1 MKKVSSIFRQG
12 GLRSSPLFP
21 GSPRQGFNF
30 RQTVHDRPHYSRY
43 RKASFR
49 ARNRQA
55 ELPSLDASFW
65 CWHPE
70 ILTGT
75 SSTMVLRETNKIR
88 GSSQPSDE
96 YHHLELTVIELTKSW
111 KSYAHVFTMGS
122 FAFSRFYKNIRPR
135 VSSSCVRVRGSY
147 SANR

>member
-1 MKKVSSIFRQG
+1 MIELIIVDT
-12 GLRSSPLFP
+12 RSMLF
-21 GSPRQGFNF
+21 
-30 RQTVHDRPHYSRY
+30 
-43 RKASFR
+43 ASFR

-75 SSTMVLRETNKIR
+75 SSTMVLRETNKSR

-96 YHHLELTVIELTKSW
+96 YHHLELTVIELPKSW

-122 FAFSRFYKNIRPR
+122 FAFSRFNKNI
-135 VSSSCVRVRGSY
+135 
-147 SANR
+147 